1 MTEQSLKPSKQN
13 KHRSDESAGM
23 LSNIYTA
30 GGLSSTKNKHLSHY
44 ATSTTTQSNT
54 VSTTKNA
61 GTDPDSEN
69 SDDDI
74 LHVVTNVYTIPIVKS
89 TSAGNGPYVTGS
101 NQNIS
106 ITTSCDQNFL
116 KNDKNN
122 VSLLTSSNSTPVVH
136 NKPAAVEF
144 KKIQNSSEVSS
155 HQDLNLENKSKF
167 QIRSIVEIYENPIEE
182 QEQDKCTFKNS
193 GHFEETTTKE
203 VINDTKGKNRI
214 EK

>member
-1 MTEQSLKPSKQN
+1 
-13 KHRSDESAGM
+13 M

-44 ATSTTTQSNT
+44 ATSTTTAQSET
-54 VSTTKNA
+54 ISTKTT

-89 TSAGNGPYVTGS
+89 TSAGNGPFVTGS
-101 NQNIS
+101 NQNIN
-106 ITTSCDQNFL
+106 ITTSCDQDFL
-116 KNDKNN
+116 KNDKTNLN
-122 VSLLTSSNSTPVVH
+122 LLTSSNSVPVVLNTPVTY
-136 NKPAAVEF
+136 
-144 KKIQNSSEVSS
+144 KKVQNSSEVAS

-203 VINDTKGKNRI
+203 VINDMTGKNRTNVI
-214 EK
+214 TITFLIFPSLCLFVF